1 MKSKVYRKPEDIIQK
16 KTKEK
21 NLKEIIH
28 SYTHKAE
35 EMETHTFID

>member
-28 SYTHKAE
+28 SYTQSRRDGNSH
-35 EMETHTFID
+35 IY